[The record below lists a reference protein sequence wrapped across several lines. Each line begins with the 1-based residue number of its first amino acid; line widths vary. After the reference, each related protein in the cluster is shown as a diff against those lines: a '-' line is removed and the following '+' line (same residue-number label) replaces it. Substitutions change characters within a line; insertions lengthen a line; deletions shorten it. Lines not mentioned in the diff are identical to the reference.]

1 MKRTDESVIIDTTNT
16 TASFKPFYNTT
27 PMKPINEEQQKEYLR
42 AIVQDMCKEYH
53 DTIFSG
59 RNTWS
64 TMTVL
69 NYIIQ
74 LKSALEIDNHE
85 KV

>member
-1 MKRTDESVIIDTTNT
+1 MKKTNKSVIIDTTNT

-27 PMKPINEEQQKEYLR
+27 FMKPINEEQQKEYLR

-53 DTIFSG
+53 DTITSG
-59 RNTWS
+59 SHNWS

-74 LKSALEIDNHE
+74 LKSALEIEDD
-85 KV
+85 

>member
-1 MKRTDESVIIDTTNT
+1 MKKTKESILIDTTNI

-27 PMKPINEEQQKEYLR
+27 FMKPVNEEQQKEYLR

-53 DTIFSG
+53 KTISSG
-59 RNTWS
+59 SHNWS

-69 NYIIQ
+69 NYIVR
-74 LKSALEIDNHE
+74 LKLALGIDINE
-85 KV
+85 EV

>member
-1 MKRTDESVIIDTTNT
+1 MKKTKESIVIDTTNT
-16 TASFKPFYNTT
+16 TASFKPFYNTAS
-27 PMKPINEEQQKEYLR
+27 MKPLNEEQQKEYLR

-53 DTIFSG
+53 KTISSG
-59 RNTWS
+59 RHNWS

-74 LKSALEIDNHE
+74 LKSALEIEDD
-85 KV
+85 